1 MLPSVAVEEW
11 LAEVEERMHGS
22 VRACCVT
29 GMAALAAAVATA
41 VHAED
46 DEGAEG
52 AEGDSAGAGSG
63 GGGGRARWVTEHAAM
78 VVLLANSV
86 AWTRG
91 VEAAILCG
99 QVS

>member
-1 MLPSVAVEEW
+1 MVRVGLGLPGLGCEGLGWVA
-11 LAEVEERMHGS
+11 R
-22 VRACCVT
+22 VT
-29 GMAALAAAVATA
+29 GLAKFLYLC
-41 VHAED
+41 HNPNPNP
-46 DEGAEG
+46 G
-52 AEGDSAGAGSG
+52 AGAGGG

-99 QVS
+99 QVG